1 MNNAPLTEQDFD
13 DLINDFIKK
22 WIPEHYP
29 HLVDTDENDGEKLR
43 QDIKEKVQ
51 SARNGAI
58 QEIKDF
64 EIFNP
69 ILEKRIIAIL
79 NKWFNIG
86 D

>member
-1 MNNAPLTEQDFD
+1 MNKPLTEQDFIRTAD
-13 DLINDFIKK
+13 SRLKGEIINGRIF
-22 WIPEHYP
+22 
-29 HLVDTDENDGEKLR
+29 L
-43 QDIKEKVQ
+43 EKVQ

>member
-1 MNNAPLTEQDFD
+1 MTNNPLTEQDFWQGKNISEEEWRRMMV
-13 DLINDFIKK
+13 LF
-22 WIPEHYP
+22 
-29 HLVDTDENDGEKLR
+29 
-43 QDIKEKVQ
+43 EKVQ